1 MNVFALVRWLAGF
14 FLAELVQHAIAIAV
28 SLVIFLPVVF
38 LVTWLALPRL
48 LHGPDALV
56 WLVTGI
62 FVAIALPLVWF
73 IHRLT
78 SRVDKAFFARDDVYP
93 TTEIH
98 EFARSGDLA
107 NLEIALRSTTALER
121 RNEQGYTPL
130 MVAITSSQAG
140 VDVVRCLIEHGA
152 DVNAVSTPL
161 PPLAK
166 EVAAMKQAGLD
177 TSFLDRANQ
186 SPAGISALALAVEH
200 ASLADVELLVK
211 GGADVTWIDDEGY
224 SVLLKALFSGVDTA
238 DDQRRAI
245 LECLIAAGSPLDCVS
260 DYGESVLTVAARA
273 PDVELVR
280 FFLDRGAD
288 PSVLRWSEV
297 FRTIAFGNPEDLS
310 VLLSNN
316 PSLEEVDCWERTPF
330 LFAVH
335 CGKLEMA
342 KQLLEQGCNRFA
354 TGRVGSTA
362 VAYAI
367 EGNQPQV
374 LQWLLANGW
383 DVPQPVDQFTASAL
397 RHAVQYDRPEC
408 VRRLIEAGAEIY
420 EENEYGFDLMH
431 EATSPEVIWFLHQAG
446 IELDG
451 LPSEQRARLL
461 PANDGQPFEVTA
473 ADYQAFHA
481 PRFGQSNPDEM
492 GNPFWN
498 EMVRSR
504 CSAYMANE
512 EFGEGKREWSGDQ
525 KVWCFGR
532 FGHSLTRLPSG
543 QLVEIGG
550 EHEDSYDPDFCI
562 YNDVVV
568 HDGHGRFHIFGYPR
582 EVFPPTDF
590 HSATFLDGCIYIIGS
605 LGYPDD
611 RQPGQTPVFRLN
623 CETWSIQAV
632 PSGGQVP
639 GWIHGHKARV
649 QDDGTILIWGGKVW
663 DGEDL
668 VGNPQAF
675 RFDTRTGHWN
685 VAVAP

>member
-1 MNVFALVRWLAGF
+1 MNVFAFVRWLAGF
-14 FLAELVQHAIAIAV
+14 SLAEIVKHGIAIAV
-28 SLVIFLPVVF
+28 SLVLFLPVVF

-48 LHGPDALV
+48 LRGPDALV

-78 SRVDKAFFARDDVYP
+78 SRVDKAF
-93 TTEIH
+93 
-98 EFARSGDLA
+98 
-107 NLEIALRSTTALER
+107 
-121 RNEQGYTPL
+121 
-130 MVAITSSQAG
+130 
-140 VDVVRCLIEHGA
+140 
-152 DVNAVSTPL
+152 
-161 PPLAK
+161 
-166 EVAAMKQAGLD
+166 MKQAGLD
-177 TSFLDRANQ
+177 TSFLDQANRT
-186 SPAGISALALAVEH
+186 PAGNSVLSLAVEH
-200 ASLADVELLVK
+200 ASLPEIELLVK
-211 GGADVTWIDDEGY
+211 SGADVTWIDEDGY
-224 SVLLKALFSGVDTA
+224 SALLMSLFRKVDTT
-238 DDQRRAI
+238 DDERRAI
-245 LECLIAAGSPLDCVS
+245 LECLIAAGAPLDCVS
-260 DYGESVLTVAARA
+260 KYGESVLTVAART
-273 PDVELVR
+273 PDVGLVR

-288 PSVLRWSEV
+288 PSLLRWSDV
-297 FRTIAFGNPEDLS
+297 FQTIAFGTPEDLS
-310 VLLSNN
+310 VLLRNN
-316 PSLEEVDCWERTPF
+316 RSLEEVDCWGRTP
-330 LFAVH
+330 LLLAVH

-342 KQLLEQGCNRFA
+342 RQLLEHGCNRSA
-354 TGRVGSTA
+354 TGRAGSTA

-367 EGNQPQV
+367 EGNHPHV

-383 DVPQPVDQFTASAL
+383 DFQQPVDQFNASAL

-408 VRRLIEAGAEIY
+408 VRLLIEAGAEID
-420 EENEYGFDLMH
+420 EEDEYGFDLMH
-431 EATSPEVIWFLHQAG
+431 SASSPDVIWILHEAG
-446 IELDG
+446 LELGG
-451 LPSEQRARLL
+451 LPSESRARLL
-461 PANDGQPFEVTA
+461 PANNGQPFEVSP
-473 ADYQAFHA
+473 ADYQVFHS

-498 EMVRSR
+498 EMVRIR
-504 CSAYMANE
+504 CSAYMASE
-512 EFGEGKREWSGDQ
+512 EFGEGKREWPDDQ
-525 KVWCFGR
+525 KVWCFDR
-532 FGHSLTRLPSG
+532 FGQSLTRLPSG

-568 HDGHGRFHIFGYPR
+568 HDGHGRFRIFGYPR

-611 RQPGQTPVFRLN
+611 RRPGQTPVFRLN

-632 PSGGQVP
+632 PSGGHVP

-649 QDDGTILIWGGKVW
+649 EEDGTILIWGGKIW
-663 DGEDL
+663 DGKDL

>member
-1 MNVFALVRWLAGF
+1 MDELAFVRWIVNLRQADIVTHG
-14 FLAELVQHAIAIAV
+14 IAIAV
-28 SLVIFLPVVF
+28 ALFIYVSIVF
-38 LVTWLALPRL
+38 LVMWLALPHL

-62 FVAIALPLVWF
+62 FVVIALPMVWF
-73 IHRLT
+73 IHNMT
-78 SRVDKAFFARDDVYP
+78 SRIDKAFLGGNDVHR
-93 TTEIH
+93 TTKIH
-98 EFARSGDLA
+98 ELAHSGDLA
-107 NLEIALRSTTALER
+107 NLKLELHSSRSLER
-121 RNEQGYTPL
+121 RDEQGYTPL
-130 MVAITSSQAG
+130 MVAITSPQAG

-152 DVNAVSTPL
+152 DVNAVSAP
-161 PPLAK
+161 PRPLAK

-186 SPAGISALALAVEH
+186 TPAGISALALAVER
-200 ASLADVELLVK
+200 ASLAEVELLVK
-211 GGADVTWIDDEGY
+211 SGADVTWIDDKGY
-224 SVLLKALFSGVDTA
+224 SVLLKALFSGVDTV
-238 DDQRRAI
+238 DDQRWAI
-245 LECLIAAGSPLDCVS
+245 LEYLVAAGAPLDCVS
-260 DYGESVLTVAARA
+260 DYGESVLTVAARV
-273 PDVELVR
+273 PDVELVK

-297 FRTIAFGNPEDLS
+297 FRTIAFGTPEDLS
-310 VLLSNN
+310 VLLRDN
-316 PSLEEVDCWERTPF
+316 PSLEDVDCWERTPF

-342 KQLLEQGCNRFA
+342 KRLLEQGCNRSA

-383 DVPQPVDQFTASAL
+383 DFRQPVDQFTASAL

-420 EENEYGFDLMH
+420 EEDEYGFDLMH
-431 EATSPEVIWFLHQAG
+431 EATSPEVTWILHQAG
-446 IELDG
+446 LDLDG

-498 EMVRSR
+498 EMVRIR
-504 CSAYMANE
+504 CSAYTGSE
-512 EFGEGKREWSGDQ
+512 EFGDGPREWPDGQ
-525 KVWCFGR
+525 KVWCFSR
-532 FGHSLTRLPSG
+532 HGHSLTRLPSG

-550 EHEDSYDPDFCI
+550 EHEDFYDPDFCI

-568 HDGHGRFHIFGYPR
+568 HDGQGRFRILGYPR

-590 HSATFLDGCIYIIGS
+590 HSATFVDGDIYIIGS
-605 LGYPDD
+605 LGYPGD
-611 RQPGQTPVFRLN
+611 RRSGETPVFRLN
-623 CETWSIQAV
+623 CETWNIQAV
-632 PSGGQVP
+632 PSGGQTP
-639 GWIHGHKARV
+639 GWIHGHRARV
-649 QDDGTILIWGGKVW
+649 EAGGTILIWGGKIW
-663 DGEDL
+663 DGNEL
-668 VGNPQAF
+668 VDNQQAF
-675 RFDTRTGHWN
+675 RFDTRTGQWN
-685 VAVAP
+685 IAAAS